1 MTRVVRPTLLAIVVM
16 VLAAYSCAEAPPPV
30 QAAKALSVTATSV
43 DTAMKVAGDLY
54 RAGKITDA
62 QKAQILTAYDTY
74 QRAAKTAYGAV
85 KAWHDAKAGQ
95 PSDQVMA
102 DVRIAADGLVSL
114 IEILRR

>member
-1 MTRVVRPTLLAIVVM
+1 MIRPLSALLGILLWVSA
-16 VLAAYSCAEAPPPV
+16 CAPAPPWV
-30 QAAKALSVTATSV
+30 QAYKTLDATAVSV

-85 KAWHDAKAGQ
+85 KAGHDAKGGQ

>member
-1 MTRVVRPTLLAIVVM
+1 MKHALSLLLGLMLWV
-16 VLAAYSCAEAPPPV
+16 AACAPAPPHV
-30 QAAKALSVTATSV
+30 QAYKVLDATATTV
-43 DTAMKVAGDLY
+43 DTSMKVAGDLY

-62 QKAQILTAYDTY
+62 QKAQILVAYETY

-85 KAWHDAKAGQ
+85 KAWNDAKAGA

-102 DVRIAADGLVSL
+102 DVRTAADGLVSL